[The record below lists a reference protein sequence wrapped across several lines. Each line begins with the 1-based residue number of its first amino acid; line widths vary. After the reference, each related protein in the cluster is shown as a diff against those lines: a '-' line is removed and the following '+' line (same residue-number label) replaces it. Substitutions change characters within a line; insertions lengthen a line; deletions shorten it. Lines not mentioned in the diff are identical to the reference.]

1 MSDTI
6 KVVVCGA
13 LGRIGRAVIGE
24 IAAEEDLELAGAVE
38 AHDHPGLGG
47 EIAGAKVTSDLA
59 AVLERCD
66 VLVDFTNPEATL
78 EHIKAGIDAQVPTVV
93 GTTGFSPEQLA
104 AAEKATGDIPLVIS
118 PNMSAGV
125 NLMFNIVERVTK
137 ALPDF
142 DVEIVEMHHSRKKDS
157 PSGTAARLADV
168 IETVRTDAR
177 RVHGREGMCGPRE
190 ADELALHSLRGG
202 DVVGEHTVIFAGE
215 GERFELTHRAHS
227 RRTFARGTIRAI
239 RFIVGKKPGLY
250 TMADILGL
258 G

>member
-6 KVVVCGA
+6 KVIVCGA
-13 LGRIGRAVIGE
+13 LGRMGRAVIDE
-24 IAAEEDLELAGAVE
+24 IAAEDDLELAGAVE
-38 AHDHPGLGG
+38 VKDHPDLGG
-47 EIAGAKVTSDLA
+47 TIAGVKVTSNLA
-59 AVLERCD
+59 AALKRGD

-78 EHIKAGIDAQVPTVV
+78 KHIKAGAKAKKPVV
-93 GTTGFSPEQLA
+93 TGTTGLSQEQLA
-104 AAEKATGDIPLVIS
+104 AAEKVTGDIPLVIS

-125 NLMFNIVERVTK
+125 NLMFNVVERVTQ

-142 DVEIVEMHHSRKKDS
+142 DIEIVEIHHNRKKDS

-168 IETVRTDAR
+168 IETVRSDTD
-177 RVHGREGMCGPRE
+177 RVHGREGMCGPR
-190 ADELALHSLRGG
+190 DPGELALHSLRGG

-239 RFIVGKKPGLY
+239 RFIVDKKPGLY